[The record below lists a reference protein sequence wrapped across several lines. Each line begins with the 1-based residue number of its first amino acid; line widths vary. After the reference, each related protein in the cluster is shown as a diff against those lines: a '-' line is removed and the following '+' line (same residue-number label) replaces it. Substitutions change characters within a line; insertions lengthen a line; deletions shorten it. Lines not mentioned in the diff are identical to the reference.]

1 MPTLGVYRAHSSQ
14 LERFHITSG
23 MNGSVYMDHPFHLSY
38 EANASCL
45 HEISSVWQV
54 KQQS

>member
-14 LERFHITSG
+14 LERFHVTSG

-45 HEISSVWQV
+45 HGISSVWQV
-54 KQQS
+54 KQKS